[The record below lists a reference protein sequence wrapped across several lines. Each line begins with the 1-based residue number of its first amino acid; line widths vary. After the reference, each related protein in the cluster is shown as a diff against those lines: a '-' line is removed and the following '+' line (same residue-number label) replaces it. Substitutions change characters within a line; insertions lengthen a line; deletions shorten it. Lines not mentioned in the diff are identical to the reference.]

1 MILVSDKTLEL
12 SDITQIIRTHDR
24 DRQRK
29 LRLKAYYR
37 GEHRIL
43 SKRGRIND
51 APNNKVVCNYCEY
64 ITNMSTGF
72 FLGRPIAY
80 STTIENE
87 LRLKNLLNIFKYND
101 ESAHNLNLAEEASI
115 TGEAY
120 EVLYIDSDSMLRF
133 RTLPSEEMILIVS
146 SDLEENIK
154 YAIRRYRLYNF
165 DGITYS
171 EFVDVYDDQSI
182 TSYSYNAGSLRY
194 LDSVNHYFSDV
205 PIVRYA
211 NNHEGRGDFESVI
224 SLVDAYNKAQSLTL
238 DDIEDFTD
246 AFLCLSGYNLD
257 GETAKE
263 LRQSKIIQLDDGGSA
278 SWLIKNLNDTYIE
291 NIKTRLNIDIH
302 KLSQVPDMSDDN
314 FAGNSS
320 GVSIKYKLLGLELIR
335 ARKEREFKKA
345 IQRRIE
351 LIGNIE
357 RLKNRDFID
366 FRDVEIVFTPN
377 IPADNNES
385 ANIVKNLTGLVSQ
398 KRLLSLLSFVDD
410 PAAEMEEIR
419 KESEE
424 RLND

>member
-1 MILVSDKTLEL
+1 
-12 SDITQIIRTHDR
+12 
-24 DRQRK
+24 
-29 LRLKAYYR
+29 
-37 GEHRIL
+37 
-43 SKRGRIND
+43 
-51 APNNKVVCNYCEY
+51 
-64 ITNMSTGF
+64 
-72 FLGRPIAY
+72 
-80 STTIENE
+80 
-87 LRLKNLLNIFKYND
+87 
-101 ESAHNLNLAEEASI
+101 
-115 TGEAY
+115 
-120 EVLYIDSDSMLRF
+120 
-133 RTLPSEEMILIVS
+133 MILIVS

-182 TSYSYNAGSLRY
+182 TSYEYNAGSLRY

-246 AFLCLSGYNLD
+246 AVLCLSGYNLD